1 MPPYGAP
8 GSSRS
13 RCGAADL
20 VACAVTGV
28 ISVMAGLGDQ
38 SLGVFGAGLGV
49 VADVADSAVLIWR
62 FRAERLWRFRAERL
76 WRFRAERRHGAP
88 SGIMELSSRH
98 LGGMPWLSLRYRWLS
113 SSRWLTPSAVSAA
126 AWPVPRSG
134 VTAP

>member
-13 RCGAADL
+13 HCGAADL

-62 FRAERLWRFRAERL
+62 FRAERPWRVPGQAALRVPARRRPGGPARAP
-76 WRFRAERRHGAP
+76 G
-88 SGIMELSSRH
+88 
-98 LGGMPWLSLRYRWLS
+98 
-113 SSRWLTPSAVSAA
+113 TSAA
-126 AWPVPRSG
+126 LAPAGPRG
-134 VTAP
+134 